1 MFYYLYKM
9 GFIVTS
15 RKFSKKAIQK
25 LFYKIPTSGVEKP
38 DFQMGFENLE
48 ILRFFEF
55 HEKLLITL

>member
-1 MFYYLYKM
+1 M